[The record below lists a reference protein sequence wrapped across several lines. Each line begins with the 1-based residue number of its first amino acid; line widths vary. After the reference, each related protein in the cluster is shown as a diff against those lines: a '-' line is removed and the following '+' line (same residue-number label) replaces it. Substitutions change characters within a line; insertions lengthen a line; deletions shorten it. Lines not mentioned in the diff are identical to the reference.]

1 MSLRLKFTQPEHAS
15 YSLYKNIQAGN
26 IYWTPKET
34 LQSNLLYYFIKSNYI
49 AFLHLVKV
57 VRDVFV
63 DECQIWTRSSK
74 AKLL

>member
-1 MSLRLKFTQPEHAS
+1 MHLNDANDASLAFL
-15 YSLYKNIQAGN
+15 I

-34 LQSNLLYYFIKSNYI
+34 IQSSLLYYFIKCDYI

-57 VRDVFV
+57 VRDVFE
-63 DECQIWTRSSK
+63 DKCHIWTRCSE